1 MASQTVKQFVDDSYQ
16 LVSANTPTVPLQGN
30 DMLKGIQ
37 FFNELLQEYSA
48 NALLITIAKSITF
61 NMAIGQSEV
70 TFGAADYVPTPNV
83 TTFGRLANAQNVWLT
98 LQGVTYP
105 LIIEDRNVFL
115 ASYKYDPQLGLPR
128 FAIIYNETDL
138 TRMRIYPAPSQVF
151 TLNVYGKFQ
160 LPPLGQNDTM
170 SIIPQYALKYLKIA
184 LAQELS
190 FYKGRSEAWTDKLQK
205 RYNDA
210 RQEMEAASSLNLV
223 VDTSNESYLN
233 GAWRVRSGI

>member
-1 MASQTVKQFVDDSYQ
+1 MAAQTVKQFVDDSYQ

-30 DMLKGIQ
+30 DNLKAIQ
-37 FFNELLQEYSA
+37 FLNELLQEYSA
-48 NALLITIAKSITF
+48 NALLITVAKQVDFS
-61 NMAIGQSEV
+61 MSIGQTTV
-70 TFGAADYVPTPNV
+70 TFGAADYVPTPDI
-83 TTFGRLANAQNVWLT
+83 TIGRLANAQNVWLT

-138 TRMRIYPAPSQVF
+138 TTMRIYPAPSQVF
-151 TLNVYGKFQ
+151 ELSVYGKFQ
-160 LPPLGQNDTM
+160 LPTLGQNDTM
-170 SIIPQYALKYLKIA
+170 ALVPTYSLKYLKIA
-184 LAQELS
+184 LAQELA

-205 RYNDA
+205 RYDDA
-210 RQEMEAASSLNLV
+210 RKEMESASSLNLV

-233 GAWRVRSGI
+233 GAWRVRAGI